1 MMWDFEKSTK
11 LNNVSYDVRGPIVD
25 EADRMREQGIDIMML
40 NTGDPAHFGIC
51 APDELVRDLREKI
64 LSAEGYSQS
73 KGQLAARRAIMEYC
87 GMKNIPGVTENDI
100 FTGNGVS
107 EMIMISMQALLNDG
121 DEILVPMPD
130 YPLWT
135 AAVRMTG
142 GKAVHYLCDEQ
153 SEWFPDIA
161 DMKKKITD
169 RTKGIVIINP
179 NNPTGALYP
188 RALLEQIVELARQ
201 NGLILFSDEI
211 YDRLVMDGLEHV
223 STASLAPDLPV
234 VTMNGLSKS
243 HRIPGFRC
251 GWMCIGGDKSRVR
264 GYVEGINMLASMRL
278 CSNVLSQAIIPEAL
292 KHYNAADPL
301 LVPGGR
307 FYDQREAIT
316 EALNAIPGV
325 SAVKPKAAFYI
336 FPKLDMKKFN
346 LTDDER
352 FAVDFLKQQHVMI
365 VHGRGFNWKD
375 PDHFRIVYLPN
386 VEELKDVAHRL
397 EVFLSGYRQ

>member
-251 GWMCIGGDKSRVR
+251 GWMCIGGDKSRVK